1 MRVPWPRITA
11 GLVWWSWFYYA
22 FRRVFARLFDTWDR
36 QKQTHLVNA
45 AAIGGV
51 RDEKRRDPIV
61 VTIWWRCRRA
71 SACTNRSTFR
81 RKQVGQDDKDKCF
94 SRYISGH
101 LQPKP
106 GLHGALK
113 SKDWKY
119 YHVSM
124 CIQVDCRGLWLVW
137 NGIRRAVN
145 INHQPWAT
153 LAVASPSQLL
163 WSIPEDF
170 GNANTTYDWG
180 VLLPFDEEC
189 CRVMKFGVFTAQ
201 TSIWGL

>member
-1 MRVPWPRITA
+1 MRVSWPRITA

-124 CIQVDCRGLWLVW
+124 YIQVDCRGLWLVW

-170 GNANTTYDWG
+170 ENTN
-180 VLLPFDEEC
+180 
-189 CRVMKFGVFTAQ
+189 
-201 TSIWGL
+201 TSY